1 MIILDNNY
9 RINTEDSNNCILEFF
24 EIRTKN
30 KDTEKEEQFEF
41 VEQYYFPHIHDCL
54 IKYLYLV
61 QKSAISIEDILLKTK
76 EVENT
81 IKKLNI
87 KQ

>member
-1 MIILDNNY
+1 MIILDENY
-9 RINTEDSNNCILEFF
+9 RINTEDNNNSILEFF

-41 VEQYYFPHIHDCL
+41 VEQYHFPHVHDCL
-54 IKYLYLV
+54 EKYLYLT
-61 QKSAISIEDILLKTK
+61 QKSAVSIEDILLKTK

-87 KQ
+87 K